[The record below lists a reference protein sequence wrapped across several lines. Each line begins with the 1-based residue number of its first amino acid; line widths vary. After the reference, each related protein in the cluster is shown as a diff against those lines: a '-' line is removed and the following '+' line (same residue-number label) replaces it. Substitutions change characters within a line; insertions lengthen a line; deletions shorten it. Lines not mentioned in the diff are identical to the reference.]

1 MSTMHYHFAH
11 ISAQGRPLPH
21 KLHWGPEK
29 KMTISGCFGSWNW
42 ILRPCLI
49 LFWHSLSRSLLIHSR
64 PKHIL
69 CRSVC
74 WFDLFPEFSLFWPW
88 KNKNQKSREVIFCT
102 EIFSNTKRDKR
113 TSFFMSEK
121 GFAFSWC
128 LLCDISLK
136 DTLLN
141 EESGIN
147 FNSSFFSHHVE
158 NFLFF
163 YVQ

>member
-88 KNKNQKSREVIFCT
+88 KNKNQKKVEKLFSALKFFPIHREI
-102 EIFSNTKRDKR
+102 
-113 TSFFMSEK
+113 K
-121 GFAFSWC
+121 GHLFSWVKKVLHLAGASYVTFPWRTHC
-128 LLCDISLK
+128 LVK
-136 DTLLN
+136 K
-141 EESGIN
+141 
-147 FNSSFFSHHVE
+147 V
-158 NFLFF
+158 
-163 YVQ
+163 V